1 LIRWQSE
8 KRHRRTFEDLLLL
21 AVKREALERDG
32 DVFIVPTLRRIFR
45 RENLDQR
52 AALGRGRRAR
62 CEELGEEIEVR
73 EVLAGRGLGER
84 DGERAGARIVFC
96 FRLIVLDE
104 RAGEVEA
111 QEVGRDVYG
120 QERAVDGDLG
130 LGRLSYARGRESG
143 STCALFCAR
152 TRTEGQ
158 WMSTTTVASVCEQAK
173 RGVSMV
179 AERKWANRRPPIA

>member
-1 LIRWQSE
+1 
-8 KRHRRTFEDLLLL
+8 LLLT
-21 AVKREALERDG
+21 VEREALERDG

-52 AALGRGRRAR
+52 AALGRGRWAR
-62 CEELGEEIEVR
+62 REEFGEEVKVR
-73 EVLAGRGLGER
+73 EVLAGCGLGER
-84 DGERAGARIVFC
+84 DDERAGSWIVFC

-111 QEVGRDVYG
+111 QKVGRDVHG

-130 LGRLSYARGRESG
+130 LGRLSCARGRETG
-143 STCALFCAR
+143 STCVLFFPR
-152 TRTEGQ
+152 TRTAGQ